1 MSLLGPGECLGRRG
15 RGQKRGGGGYNM
27 HTQCKKK
34 EKTKS
39 NTFLMRISG
48 ENYASRN

>member
-15 RGQKRGGGGYNM
+15 RGQKRGGYNM

-39 NTFLMRISG
+39 NTFLMCVSKIDANFG
-48 ENYASRN
+48 